1 MVCELA
7 ARRLDERRGLIM
19 RSHHSPESTE
29 QSSALTIGITDL
41 MTSLAVIFILL
52 FSAYVTKVSEA
63 EVQATVK
70 LPVQAPERN
79 AATST
84 TEDMKGVLRDH
95 FQRFDLS
102 LDADPAD
109 PNVVR
114 IVVPDALLNFEFGK
128 GTLSSVADHFLA
140 EAMPT
145 YAALLCGAMRD
156 RIDSLVIEGHTD
168 DRGSDIYNLKLS
180 QERSLNVMVK
190 GLEVIK
196 DSAPW
201 AYRCFHEKTS
211 ASGRGRQDLVV
222 DQLRVLDRD
231 KSRRVVF
238 KIRLRSTDRPAELNQ
253 AMRPLESPAFSS
265 RLF

>member
-1 MVCELA
+1 
-7 ARRLDERRGLIM
+7 M
-19 RSHHSPESTE
+19 RPHSPPDSSE
-29 QSSALTIGITDL
+29 QSSVLTIGVTDL

-52 FSAYVTKVSEA
+52 FSAYVTKVSETEA
-63 EVQATVK
+63 QTKVSVPDSVPEVRVAKTM
-70 LPVQAPERN
+70 
-79 AATST
+79 
-84 TEDMKGVLRDH
+84 TEDIRGALRDH

-102 LDADPAD
+102 LDADPTD

-128 GTLSSVADHFLA
+128 GTLSAVADQFLVD
-140 EAMPT
+140 AMPT

-211 ASGRGRQDLVV
+211 ASGRGRQDLVL
-222 DQLRVLDRD
+222 DQSRGLDRE

-238 KIRLRSTDRPAELNQ
+238 KIRLRSTEQLVEAGDSTRSLD
-253 AMRPLESPAFSS
+253 SPTVSS

>member
-1 MVCELA
+1 
-7 ARRLDERRGLIM
+7 M
-19 RSHHSPESTE
+19 RTNHSAEPSEH
-29 QSSALTIGITDL
+29 SSVLTIGVTDL

-52 FSAYVTKVSEA
+52 FSAYVTKVSET
-63 EVQATVK
+63 EPQTKVK
-70 LPVQAPERN
+70 APVQAPDRN
-79 AATST
+79 VAKST

-128 GTLSSVADHFLA
+128 GTLSSVADQFLVD
-140 EAMPT
+140 AMPT
-145 YAALLCGAMRD
+145 YAGLLCGAMRD

-211 ASGRGRQDLVV
+211 ASGRGRQDLVL
-222 DQLRVLDRD
+222 DQSRVLNRD

-238 KIRLRSTDRPAELNQ
+238 KIRLRSTDQVAEVNQ

>member
-1 MVCELA
+1 
-7 ARRLDERRGLIM
+7 M
-19 RSHHSPESTE
+19 RSHSSPDSSE
-29 QSSALTIGITDL
+29 QSSVLTIGVTDL

-52 FSAYVTKVSEA
+52 FSAYVTKVSETEA
-63 EVQATVK
+63 QTKVSVPDSVPEVRVAKTM
-70 LPVQAPERN
+70 
-79 AATST
+79 
-84 TEDMKGVLRDH
+84 TEDIRGALRDH

-102 LDADPAD
+102 LDADPTD

-128 GTLSSVADHFLA
+128 GTLSAVADQFLVD
-140 EAMPT
+140 AMPT

-211 ASGRGRQDLVV
+211 ASGRGRQDLVL
-222 DQLRVLDRD
+222 DQSRGLDRE

-238 KIRLRSTDRPAELNQ
+238 KIRLRSTDQLVEAGYSTRSLD
-253 AMRPLESPAFSS
+253 SPTVSS

>member
-1 MVCELA
+1 
-7 ARRLDERRGLIM
+7 M
-19 RSHHSPESTE
+19 RPHSPSDSSE
-29 QSSALTIGITDL
+29 QSSVLTIGVTDL

-52 FSAYVTKVSEA
+52 FSAYVTKVSETEA
-63 EVQATVK
+63 QTKVSVPDSVPEVRVAKTM
-70 LPVQAPERN
+70 
-79 AATST
+79 
-84 TEDMKGVLRDH
+84 TEDIRGALRDH

-102 LDADPAD
+102 LDADPTD

-128 GTLSSVADHFLA
+128 GTLSAVADQFLVD
-140 EAMPT
+140 AMPT

-168 DRGSDIYNLKLS
+168 DRFSDIYNLKLS

-211 ASGRGRQDLVV
+211 ASGRGRQDLVL
-222 DQLRVLDRD
+222 DQSRGLDRE

-238 KIRLRSTDRPAELNQ
+238 KIRLRSTDQLVEAGYSTRSLD
-253 AMRPLESPAFSS
+253 SPTVSS

>member
-1 MVCELA
+1 MEQYPP
-7 ARRLDERRGLIM
+7 
-19 RSHHSPESTE
+19 SHSPEHTSVF
-29 QSSALTIGITDL
+29 TIGVTDL

-52 FSAYVTKVSEA
+52 FSAYVTKVSET
-63 EVQATVK
+63 ESQARE
-70 LPVQAPERN
+70 PVAVEAPETKALR
-79 AATST
+79 TKT
-84 TEDMKGVLRDH
+84 TDDIRGLLRDH
-95 FQRFDLS
+95 FQRFDLM
-102 LDADPAD
+102 LDADPTD
-109 PNVVR
+109 SDVVR

-128 GTLSSVADHFLA
+128 GALSSAAERFLA
-140 EAMPT
+140 DSMPT

-196 DSAPW
+196 EQAPW

-211 ASGRGRQDLVV
+211 ASGRGRQDLF
-222 DQLRVLDRD
+222 LNESRLPDRD

-238 KIRLRSTDRPAELNQ
+238 KIRLRSTDHPAEETQ
-253 AMRPLESPAFSS
+253 ALRQLESPSFSS

>member
-1 MVCELA
+1 
-7 ARRLDERRGLIM
+7 M
-19 RSHHSPESTE
+19 RSHSSPDSSE
-29 QSSALTIGITDL
+29 QSSVLTIGVTDL

-52 FSAYVTKVSEA
+52 FSAYVTKVSETEA
-63 EVQATVK
+63 QTKVSVPDSVPEVRVAKTM
-70 LPVQAPERN
+70 
-79 AATST
+79 
-84 TEDMKGVLRDH
+84 TEDIRGALRDH

-102 LDADPAD
+102 LDADPTD

-128 GTLSSVADHFLA
+128 GTLSAVADQFLVD
-140 EAMPT
+140 AMPT

-211 ASGRGRQDLVV
+211 ASGRGRQDLVL
-222 DQLRVLDRD
+222 DQSRGLDRE

-238 KIRLRSTDRPAELNQ
+238 KIRLRSTEQLVEAGDSTRSLD
-253 AMRPLESPAFSS
+253 SPTVSS

>member
-1 MVCELA
+1 
-7 ARRLDERRGLIM
+7 M
-19 RSHHSPESTE
+19 RPHSPPDSSE
-29 QSSALTIGITDL
+29 QSSVLTIGVTDL

-52 FSAYVTKVSEA
+52 FSAYVTKVSETEA
-63 EVQATVK
+63 QTKVSVPDSVPEVRVAKTM
-70 LPVQAPERN
+70 
-79 AATST
+79 
-84 TEDMKGVLRDH
+84 TEDIRGALRDH

-102 LDADPAD
+102 LDADPTD

-128 GTLSSVADHFLA
+128 GTLSAVADQFLVD
-140 EAMPT
+140 AMPT

-211 ASGRGRQDLVV
+211 ASGRGRQDLVL
-222 DQLRVLDRD
+222 DQSRGLDRE

-238 KIRLRSTDRPAELNQ
+238 KIRLRSTDQLVEAGDSTRSLD
-253 AMRPLESPAFSS
+253 SPTVSS

>member
-1 MVCELA
+1 
-7 ARRLDERRGLIM
+7 M
-19 RSHHSPESTE
+19 RTNHSPESPDH
-29 QSSALTIGITDL
+29 SSMLTIGVTDL

-52 FSAYVTKVSEA
+52 FSAYVTKVSET
-63 EVQATVK
+63 ESQPKVTVPVPTVK
-70 LPVQAPERN
+70 PK
-79 AATST
+79 AART
-84 TEDMKGVLRDH
+84 TTDEIKGLLRDH

-128 GTLSSVADHFLA
+128 GTLSSVADQFLA
-140 EAMPT
+140 DAMPT

-190 GLEVIK
+190 GLEVLK

-211 ASGRGRQDLVV
+211 ASGRGRQDLVL
-222 DQLRVLDRD
+222 DQSRALDRD

-238 KIRLRSTDRPAELNQ
+238 KIRVRSTDQLAEVNH
-253 AMRPLESPAFSS
+253 AMRPLESPVFSS

>member
-1 MVCELA
+1 
-7 ARRLDERRGLIM
+7 M
-19 RSHHSPESTE
+19 RTHPSQDSQEHASV
-29 QSSALTIGITDL
+29 LTIGVTDL

-52 FSAYVTKVSEA
+52 FSAYVTKVSET
-63 EVQATVK
+63 EPQTKV
-70 LPVQAPERN
+70 PAPTPMPDRKM
-79 AATST
+79 ART
-84 TEDMKGVLRDH
+84 TADDIKGLLRDH
-95 FQRFDLS
+95 FQRFDLA
-102 LDADPAD
+102 LDADPED
-109 PNVVR
+109 PHVVR

-128 GTLSSVADHFLA
+128 GRLSSVADRFLA
-140 EAMPT
+140 DAMPT

-190 GLEVIK
+190 GLEVIQ

-211 ASGRGRQDLVV
+211 ASGRGRQDLVM
-222 DQLRVLDRD
+222 DEGRVLDRD

-238 KIRLRSTDRPAELNQ
+238 KIRLRHADPQDEIHQ
-253 AMRPLESPAFSS
+253 ALRTLEEPTFSS

>member
-1 MVCELA
+1 
-7 ARRLDERRGLIM
+7 M
-19 RSHHSPESTE
+19 RTHHSAEPSEH
-29 QSSALTIGITDL
+29 SSVLTIGVTDL

-52 FSAYVTKVSEA
+52 FSAYVTKVSETEPQTKVNA
-63 EVQATVK
+63 
-70 LPVQAPERN
+70 PVQAPDRN
-79 AATST
+79 VAQRT

-128 GTLSSVADHFLA
+128 GTLSSVADQFLGD
-140 EAMPT
+140 AMPT
-145 YAALLCGAMRD
+145 YAGLLCGAMRD

-196 DSAPW
+196 DTAPW

-211 ASGRGRQDLVV
+211 ASGRGRQDLVL
-222 DQLRVLDRD
+222 DQSRVLNRD

-238 KIRLRSTDRPAELNQ
+238 KIRLRSTDHVGEVNE

>member
-1 MVCELA
+1 VTGFVGAGVSPVPLEQKEVDALF
-7 ARRLDERRGLIM
+7 ARMNQGNTQ
-19 RSHHSPESTE
+19 HS
-29 QSSALTIGITDL
+29 I
-41 MTSLAVIFILL
+41 
-52 FSAYVTKVSEA
+52 
-63 EVQATVK
+63 
-70 LPVQAPERN
+70 
-79 AATST
+79 
-84 TEDMKGVLRDH
+84 
-95 FQRFDLS
+95 DLS
-102 LDADPAD
+102 AGDL
-109 PNVVR
+109 
-114 IVVPDALLNFEFGK
+114 IK
-128 GTLSSVADHFLA
+128 VADQFLVD
-140 EAMPT
+140 AMPT

-211 ASGRGRQDLVV
+211 ASGRGRQDLVL
-222 DQLRVLDRD
+222 DQSRGLDRE

-238 KIRLRSTDRPAELNQ
+238 KIRLRSTDQLVEAGDSTRSLD
-253 AMRPLESPAFSS
+253 SPTVSS

>member
-1 MVCELA
+1 
-7 ARRLDERRGLIM
+7 M
-19 RSHHSPESTE
+19 RTNHSPESLEHT
-29 QSSALTIGITDL
+29 SALTIGVTDL

-52 FSAYVTKVSEA
+52 FSAYVTKVSETEPESKA
-63 EVQATVK
+63 KT
-70 LPVQAPERN
+70 PVPASDRN
-79 AATST
+79 VAKST
-84 TEDMKGVLRDH
+84 TEDMKGLLRDH

-102 LDADPAD
+102 LDADSAD

-128 GTLSSVADHFLA
+128 GTLSSVADQFLM

-211 ASGRGRQDLVV
+211 ASGRGRQDLVL
-222 DQLRVLDRD
+222 DQSRVLDRD

-238 KIRLRSTDRPAELNQ
+238 KIRLRSTDQLAEVEQ
-253 AMRPLESPAFSS
+253 AMRPLESPAFNS

>member
-1 MVCELA
+1 
-7 ARRLDERRGLIM
+7 M
-19 RSHHSPESTE
+19 RANHSSESPE
-29 QSSALTIGITDL
+29 QSSVLTIGVTDL

-52 FSAYVTKVSEA
+52 FSAYVTKVSETEA
-63 EVQATVK
+63 QPKVK
-70 LPVQAPERN
+70 VPVQAPERN
-79 AATST
+79 AAKSS
-84 TEDMKGVLRDH
+84 TEDMKGLLRDH

-114 IVVPDALLNFEFGK
+114 IVVPEALLNFEFGK
-128 GTLSSVADHFLA
+128 GTLSSVADQFLM

-211 ASGRGRQDLVV
+211 ASGRGRQDLVL
-222 DQLRVLDRD
+222 DQSRVLDRD

-238 KIRLRSTDRPAELNQ
+238 KIRLRSTDQLAEVQQ

>member
-1 MVCELA
+1 
-7 ARRLDERRGLIM
+7 
-19 RSHHSPESTE
+19 
-29 QSSALTIGITDL
+29 

-52 FSAYVTKVSEA
+52 FSAYVTKVSETEA
-63 EVQATVK
+63 QTKVSVPDSVPEVRVAKTM
-70 LPVQAPERN
+70 
-79 AATST
+79 
-84 TEDMKGVLRDH
+84 TEDIRGALRDH

-102 LDADPAD
+102 LDADPTD

-128 GTLSSVADHFLA
+128 GTLSAVADQFLVD
-140 EAMPT
+140 AMPT

-211 ASGRGRQDLVV
+211 ASGRGRQDLVL
-222 DQLRVLDRD
+222 DQSRGLDRE

-238 KIRLRSTDRPAELNQ
+238 KIRLRSTDKLVEAGYSTRSLD
-253 AMRPLESPAFSS
+253 SPAVSS

>member
-1 MVCELA
+1 
-7 ARRLDERRGLIM
+7 M
-19 RSHHSPESTE
+19 RAHHSPESPE
-29 QSSALTIGITDL
+29 PSSVLTIGVTDL

-52 FSAYVTKVSEA
+52 FSAYVTKVSET
-63 EVQATVK
+63 EPQTKVK
-70 LPVQAPERN
+70 APVQAPERN
-79 AATST
+79 VAKST
-84 TEDMKGVLRDH
+84 TEDMKGMLRDH

-128 GTLSSVADHFLA
+128 GTLSSVADRFLVD
-140 EAMPT
+140 AMPT

-156 RIDSLVIEGHTD
+156 RIDSLIIEGHTD

-196 DSAPW
+196 DAAPW

-211 ASGRGRQDLVV
+211 ASGRGRQDLVL
-222 DQLRVLDRD
+222 DQSRVLDRD

-238 KIRLRSTDRPAELNQ
+238 KIRLRPMDQLAEVNQ
-253 AMRPLESPAFSS
+253 AMQPLESPVLSS

>member
-1 MVCELA
+1 
-7 ARRLDERRGLIM
+7 M
-19 RSHHSPESTE
+19 RPHSSPDSSE
-29 QSSALTIGITDL
+29 QSSVLTIGVTDL

-52 FSAYVTKVSEA
+52 FSAYVTKVSETEA
-63 EVQATVK
+63 QTKVSVPDSVPEVRVAKTM
-70 LPVQAPERN
+70 
-79 AATST
+79 
-84 TEDMKGVLRDH
+84 TEDIRGALRDH

-102 LDADPAD
+102 LDADPTD

-114 IVVPDALLNFEFGK
+114 MVVPDALLNFEFGK
-128 GTLSSVADHFLA
+128 GTLSAVADQFLVD
-140 EAMPT
+140 AMPT

-211 ASGRGRQDLVV
+211 ASGRGRQDLVL
-222 DQLRVLDRD
+222 DQSRGLDRE

-238 KIRLRSTDRPAELNQ
+238 KIRLRSTDQLVEAGYSTRSLD
-253 AMRPLESPAFSS
+253 SPTVSS

>member
-1 MVCELA
+1 
-7 ARRLDERRGLIM
+7 M
-19 RSHHSPESTE
+19 RTNHSAEPSEH
-29 QSSALTIGITDL
+29 SSVLTIGVTDL

-52 FSAYVTKVSEA
+52 FSAYVTKVSET
-63 EVQATVK
+63 EPQTKVK
-70 LPVQAPERN
+70 APVQAPDRN
-79 AATST
+79 VAKST

-128 GTLSSVADHFLA
+128 GTLSSVADQFLA
-140 EAMPT
+140 DAMPT
-145 YAALLCGAMRD
+145 YAGLLCGAMRD

-211 ASGRGRQDLVV
+211 ASGRGRQDLVL
-222 DQLRVLDRD
+222 DQSRVLNRD

-238 KIRLRSTDRPAELNQ
+238 KIRLRSTDQVAEVNQ
-253 AMRPLESPAFSS
+253 DMRPLESPAFSS

>member
-1 MVCELA
+1 
-7 ARRLDERRGLIM
+7 M
-19 RSHHSPESTE
+19 RTNHSAEPSEH
-29 QSSALTIGITDL
+29 SSVLTIGVTDL

-52 FSAYVTKVSEA
+52 FSAYVTKVSET
-63 EVQATVK
+63 EPQTKVK
-70 LPVQAPERN
+70 APVQAPDRN
-79 AATST
+79 VAKST

-128 GTLSSVADHFLA
+128 GTLSSVADQFLVD
-140 EAMPT
+140 AMPT
-145 YAALLCGAMRD
+145 YAGLLCGAMRD

-211 ASGRGRQDLVV
+211 ASGRGRQDLVL
-222 DQLRVLDRD
+222 DQSRVLNRD

-238 KIRLRSTDRPAELNQ
+238 KIRLRSTDQVAEVNQ
-253 AMRPLESPAFSS
+253 DMRPLESPAFSS

>member
-1 MVCELA
+1 MNRNA
-7 ARRLDERRGLIM
+7 TPD
-19 RSHHSPESTE
+19 PQE
-29 QSSALTIGITDL
+29 QSSVLTIGVTDL

-52 FSAYVTKVSEA
+52 FSAYVTKVSETESQA
-63 EVQATVK
+63 KTPIPPPPQVQ
-70 LPVQAPERN
+70 QA
-79 AATST
+79 AKT
-84 TEDMKGVLRDH
+84 TTTDDIKGLLRDH

-102 LDADPAD
+102 LDADPSD

-128 GTLSSVADHFLA
+128 GALSSVAERFLVD
-140 EAMPT
+140 AMPS
-145 YAALLCGAMRD
+145 YATLLCGALRD

-190 GLEVIK
+190 GLAVIQ

-211 ASGRGRQDLVV
+211 ASGRGRQDLVM
-222 DQLRVLDRD
+222 DESRLLDRD

-238 KIRLRSTDRPAELNQ
+238 KIRLRSAGHPAELAQ
-253 AMRPLESPAFSS
+253 AMHPLESPTFSS
-265 RLF
+265 RMF

>member
-1 MVCELA
+1 M
-7 ARRLDERRGLIM
+7 
-19 RSHHSPESTE
+19 
-29 QSSALTIGITDL
+29 LTIGVTDL

-52 FSAYVTKVSEA
+52 FSAYVTKVSETESEA
-63 EVQATVK
+63 KVPVPQ
-70 LPVQAPERN
+70 PVQERK
-79 AATST
+79 AVRT
-84 TEDMKGVLRDH
+84 TTDDIKGLLRDH

-102 LDADPAD
+102 LDADPTD
-109 PNVVR
+109 PRVVR

-128 GTLSSVADHFLA
+128 GSLSSVAHRFLTD
-140 EAMPT
+140 AMPS
-145 YAALLCGAMRD
+145 YATLLCGTLRD

-190 GLEVIK
+190 GLEVIQ
-196 DSAPW
+196 DAAPW

-211 ASGRGRQDLVV
+211 ASGRGRQDLVL
-222 DQLRVLDRD
+222 DESRELDRD

-238 KIRLRSTDRPAELNQ
+238 KIRLRSTDQPAELNQ
-253 AMRPLESPAFSS
+253 AMRPLESPTFSS

>member
-1 MVCELA
+1 
-7 ARRLDERRGLIM
+7 M
-19 RSHHSPESTE
+19 RPHSSPDSSE
-29 QSSALTIGITDL
+29 QSSVLTIGVTDL

-52 FSAYVTKVSEA
+52 FSAYVTKVSETEA
-63 EVQATVK
+63 QTKVSVPDSVPEVRVAKTM
-70 LPVQAPERN
+70 
-79 AATST
+79 
-84 TEDMKGVLRDH
+84 TEDIRGALRDH

-102 LDADPAD
+102 LDADPTD

-128 GTLSSVADHFLA
+128 GTLSAVADQFLVD
-140 EAMPT
+140 AMPT

-211 ASGRGRQDLVV
+211 ASGRGRQDLVL
-222 DQLRVLDRD
+222 DQSRGLDRE

-238 KIRLRSTDRPAELNQ
+238 KIRLRSTEQLVEAGYSTRSLD
-253 AMRPLESPAFSS
+253 SPAVSS